1 MTMSAINTNIQV
13 ALADNGVGE
22 EIYRLVQ
29 TLFPIC
35 RSITGDGVRET
46 LSHVRNYIPLELIE
60 VPTGTSVF
68 DWTIPQEWNIRD
80 AYIKNIDGERIVDFR
95 KSNLHVVGYSEP
107 VRARMSLAEL
117 KKHLITLPDQPDLVP
132 YRTSYY
138 NKTWGFCLSH
148 NQLKS
153 LADDSYE
160 VCIDS
165 ELKDG
170 HLTYGEFVLE
180 GRTTEEILISTHIC
194 HPSLANDN
202 LSGIGLST
210 FLARNLQ
217 KSERRYTY
225 RFVFLPGTIG
235 SITWLSR
242 NEAAAARIKNGLVIS
257 CVGDRGGPTYKRSRK
272 GNAEIDRVVEHVL
285 KLLGMQAVIEDF
297 SPYGYDERQ
306 YCSPGFNL
314 SVGLF
319 ERSKYGTFPEY
330 HNSADNLEFVRPEC
344 LQESYDV
351 IARVI
356 AALENNHTYLNRN
369 PMCEPQLGKRG
380 LYATIGGD
388 KDAARK
394 QMAMLWILNMADGS
408 QSLLDIAERANI
420 PFNVIAETASV
431 LEDGGLLNKV
441 S

>member
-1 MTMSAINTNIQV
+1 MSSINTNIQT
-13 ALADNGVGE
+13 ALADSGIGDE
-22 EIYRLVQ
+22 MYRLVQ
-29 TLFPIC
+29 ALFPVC

-46 LSHVRNYIPLELIE
+46 LHHVRNHIPIEFIE
-60 VPTGTSVF
+60 VPTGTAVF

-80 AYIKNIDGERIVDFR
+80 AYIKNLKGDRIVDFK

-107 VRARMSLAEL
+107 VRARLSMGQL
-117 KKHLITLPDQPDLVP
+117 KKHLITLPEQPDLVP

-138 NKTWGFCLSH
+138 NKTWGFCLSQ
-148 NQLKS
+148 NQLDS
-153 LADDSYE
+153 MADEYYD
-160 VCIDS
+160 VCIDAD
-165 ELKDG
+165 LKDG
-170 HLTYGEFVLE
+170 SLTYGEFVLK
-180 GRTTEEILISTHIC
+180 GATTDEVLISTHIC

-210 FLARNLQ
+210 FLARNLA
-217 KSERRYTY
+217 KCDRRYTY
-225 RFVFLPGTIG
+225 RFLFLPGTIG
-235 SITWLSR
+235 SIAWLSR
-242 NEAAAARIKNGLVIS
+242 NEAAASRIRNGLVIS
-257 CVGDRGGPTYKRSRK
+257 CVGDSGGPTYKRSRK
-272 GNAEIDRVVEHVL
+272 GNAEIDRIVEHVL
-285 KLLGMQAVIEDF
+285 KHRGMPAVIEDF

-330 HNSADNLEFVRPEC
+330 HNSADNLEFVRPEY
-344 LQESYDV
+344 LQESYDI
-351 IARVI
+351 IAQVI
-356 AALENNHTYLNRN
+356 AAVENNYTYLNLN

-394 QMAMLWILNMADGS
+394 QMAMLWILNLSDGS
-408 QSLLDIAERANI
+408 SALLDIAERARI
-420 PFNVIAETASV
+420 PFQVIAETASV
-431 LEDGGLLNKV
+431 LENSGLLQRT